1 MIVAPGGRSMGIRR
15 TMAGGPTVGKKLA
28 AARSERGRS
37 KGPFETR
44 IIGVAW
50 SLGLPFEAAD
60 ELR

>member
-1 MIVAPGGRSMGIRR
+1 MGIRR
-15 TMAGGPTVGKKLA
+15 TMAGGLTVGKKLA